1 MQNLLLTKKWFLSKS
16 FTSLLLKSF
25 LGSLLLIIAT
35 KIEIPMKPVPITGQ
49 TLAVTVLGL
58 GLGLRAGTGAV
69 LFYLIEGIA
78 GLPVF
83 AGGGSGWP
91 VGPSAGYLY
100 GFVPSVMLLGYY
112 SDRGVLA
119 SWPRTILVTM
129 AATAITFAC
138 GLWHLSHFVPAD
150 ELLAAGF
157 YPFIPGGIIKGLLA
171 CALVIPTQRFFSKI

>member
-1 MQNLLLTKKWFLSKS
+1 MQSLVLTKKWFLSQS
-16 FTSLLLKSF
+16 ITSLLLKSL
-25 LGSLLLIIAT
+25 LGSLLLALAT
-35 KIEIPMKPVPITGQ
+35 KIEIPMWPVPITGQ

-69 LFYLIEGIA
+69 LFYLLEGIA

-83 AGGGSGWP
+83 ANGAAGWP
-91 VGPSAGYLY
+91 VGPTAGYLF
-100 GFVPSVMLLGYY
+100 GFIPSVMLLGHC

-119 SWPRTILVTM
+119 SWPKTILATL
-129 AATAITFAC
+129 AATVLTFVC
-138 GLWHLSHFVPAD
+138 GLWHLANFVPAGQ
-150 ELLAAGF
+150 LLTAGL